1 MSRYPGG
8 DCGECVE
15 GAGEGVGEVGHQG
28 GRSVLSVVPV
38 LCVRWRWLLQAMGE
52 GCLVGLGSFLRRVAL
67 STAP

>member
-1 MSRYPGG
+1 M
-8 DCGECVE
+8 
-15 GAGEGVGEVGHQG
+15 
-28 GRSVLSVVPV
+28 LSVVPV